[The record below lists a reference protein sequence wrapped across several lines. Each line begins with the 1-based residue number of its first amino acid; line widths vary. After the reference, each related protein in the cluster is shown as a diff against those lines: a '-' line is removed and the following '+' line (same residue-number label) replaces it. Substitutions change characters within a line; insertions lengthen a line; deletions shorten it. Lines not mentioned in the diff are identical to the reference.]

1 MATTLDLPLRLPT
14 VPKAATIPHVTEAQL
29 TDEELLARVGLR
41 DRGAFETLYRR
52 YSRSVLGLALRR
64 LGDRGRAEDA
74 VQETFAAIWR
84 AAKTYRPE
92 RGAAA
97 PWLFAVA
104 RNSISDR
111 GRARRE
117 PPAEAPDEASDD
129 PGPDEQAEQNWV
141 AFRVHGALDT
151 LPPHERELIELA
163 YWSGLSQSE
172 IADLVG
178 IPLGTVK
185 TRTRSALARLAD
197 ALEEDLGDI
206 RT

>member
-1 MATTLDLPLRLPT
+1 MAVDYALDPPVRLPRQRK
-14 VPKAATIPHVTEAQL
+14 VATIPEVSAISP
-29 TDEELLARVGLR
+29 TDEELLQRVGRR
-41 DRGAFETLYRR
+41 DRNAFETLYRR
-52 YSRSVLGLALRR
+52 YARSVLGLALRR

-74 VQETFAAIWR
+74 LQETFAAIWR
-84 AAKTYRPE
+84 AAGTYKPE

-117 PPAEAPDEASDD
+117 PPAEAPDEPSTEA
-129 PGPDEQAEQNWV
+129 GPDERAEQSWL
-141 AFRVHGALDT
+141 AWRVHSALET
-151 LPPHERELIELA
+151 LPDNERRLIELA

-172 IADLVG
+172 IASLVG

-197 ALEEDLGDI
+197 ELEEEL
-206 RT
+206 R

>member
-1 MATTLDLPLRLPT
+1 MAADYALDPPFRLPT
-14 VPKAATIPHVTEAQL
+14 AGKAATIPEVNAADL
-29 TDEELLARVGLR
+29 TDEELLERVGHR
-41 DRGAFETLYRR
+41 DHAAFEVLYRR

-74 VQETFAAIWR
+74 LQETFTSIWR
-84 AAKTYRPE
+84 AARTYRRE

-117 PPAEAPDEASDD
+117 PPAEAPDEPSLEA
-129 PGPDEQAEQNWV
+129 GPDERAEQSWLSW
-141 AFRVHGALDT
+141 RVHSALHV
-151 LPPHERELIELA
+151 LPDHERELIELA

-172 IADLVG
+172 IANLIG

-197 ALEEDLGDI
+197 ELEEELK
-206 RT
+206 

>member
-1 MATTLDLPLRLPT
+1 MAVDCALDPPVRLPIT
-14 VPKAATIPHVTEAQL
+14 PKVVTISQVSAADP
-29 TDEELLARVGLR
+29 TDEELLERVGRR
-41 DRGAFETLYRR
+41 DHAAFEALYQR

-74 VQETFAAIWR
+74 LQETFTAIWR
-84 AAKTYRPE
+84 AAKTYKPE
-92 RGAAA
+92 RGKAA

-117 PPAEAPDEASDD
+117 PPAEAPDEPSMEA
-129 PGPDEQAEQNWV
+129 GPDERAEQSWLSW
-141 AFRVHGALDT
+141 RVHSALHV
-151 LPPHERELIELA
+151 LPDNERELIELA

-172 IADLVG
+172 IANLIG

-197 ALEEDLGDI
+197 ELEEEL
-206 RT
+206 R

>member
-1 MATTLDLPLRLPT
+1 MMVMDCALDRPFRLPT
-14 VPKAATIPHVTEAQL
+14 VTKAATMPQVSEL
-29 TDEELLARVGLR
+29 RPTDEELLERVGLR
-41 DRGAFETLYRR
+41 DPDAFEVLYRR
-52 YSRSVLGLALRR
+52 YSRSMLGLALRR

-74 VQETFAAIWR
+74 LQETFTAIWR

-92 RGAAA
+92 RGPAA

-117 PPAEAPDEASDD
+117 PPAEAPDEASDEA
-129 PGPDEQAEQNWV
+129 GPDELVEHNWLS
-141 AFRVHGALDT
+141 FRVHAALET
-151 LPPHERELIELA
+151 LPDNERQLIELA

-172 IADLVG
+172 IANLVG

-197 ALEEDLGDI
+197 ELEEELH
-206 RT
+206 

>member
-1 MATTLDLPLRLPT
+1 MAADVALDPPLRLPT
-14 VPKAATIPHVTEAQL
+14 APKVATIHEVSTLQP
-29 TDEELLARVGLR
+29 TDEELLERVGR
-41 DRGAFETLYRR
+41 HDHGAFETLYRR

-74 VQETFAAIWR
+74 LQETFTAIWR
-84 AAKTYRPE
+84 AAKTYKPE
-92 RGAAA
+92 RGPAA

-117 PPAEAPDEASDD
+117 PPAEAPDEPSLEA
-129 PGPDEQAEQNWV
+129 GPAEQAEHSWLSW
-141 AFRVHGALDT
+141 RVHSALEI
-151 LPPHERELIELA
+151 LPSQERELIELA

-172 IADLVG
+172 IANLIG

-185 TRTRSALARLAD
+185 TRTRSALARLASE
-197 ALEEDLGDI
+197 LEEELK
-206 RT
+206 

>member
-1 MATTLDLPLRLPT
+1 MVEQQDRKGFAAGAAGRMPLGAPAAQRL
-14 VPKAATIPHVTEAQL
+14 VAIGRDAA
-29 TDEELLARVGLR
+29 DEELMYRLADGQREALGP
-41 DRGAFETLYRR
+41 LYRR
-52 YSRSVLGLALRR
+52 YARSVLGLALRR

-74 VQETFAAIWR
+74 LQETFAAIWR
-84 AAKTYRPE
+84 AAGTYKRE

-117 PPAEAPDEASDD
+117 PPAEAPDEPSSEA
-129 PGPDEQAEQNWV
+129 GPDEHTAIE
-141 AFRVHGALDT
+141 T
-151 LPPHERELIELA
+151 LPDNERELIELA

-172 IADLVG
+172 IASLVG

-185 TRTRSALARLAD
+185 TRTRSALARLAGE
-197 ALEEDLGDI
+197 LEEELS
-206 RT
+206 

>member
-1 MATTLDLPLRLPT
+1 MAMDYALDPPVRLPSGRK
-14 VPKAATIPHVTEAQL
+14 PATIPQVNAVAP
-29 TDEELLARVGLR
+29 TDEELLERVGRR
-41 DRGAFETLYRR
+41 DRDAFEVLYRR
-52 YSRSVLGLALRR
+52 YSRSVLGMALRR

-74 VQETFAAIWR
+74 LQETFTAIWR

-117 PPAEAPDEASDD
+117 PPAEAPDEPSLEA
-129 PGPDEQAEQNWV
+129 GPDERAEQSWLSW
-141 AFRVHGALDT
+141 RVHSALQT
-151 LPPHERELIELA
+151 LPANERELIELA

-172 IADLVG
+172 IASLVG

-185 TRTRSALARLAD
+185 TRTRSALARLAGE
-197 ALEEDLGDI
+197 LEEEL
-206 RT
+206 R

>member
-1 MATTLDLPLRLPT
+1 MDYALDQPIRLARASK
-14 VPKAATIPHVTEAQL
+14 VPAIIEVSAVNP
-29 TDEELLARVGLR
+29 TDEELLQRVGRR
-41 DRGAFETLYRR
+41 DHDAFEALYRR

-74 VQETFAAIWR
+74 LQETFTAIWR
-84 AAKTYRPE
+84 AAKTYKPE
-92 RGAAA
+92 RGKAA

-117 PPAEAPDEASDD
+117 PPAEAPDEPSMEA
-129 PGPDEQAEQNWV
+129 GPDERAEQSWLSW
-141 AFRVHGALDT
+141 RVHGALET
-151 LPPHERELIELA
+151 LPDHERELIELA

-172 IADLVG
+172 IANLIG

-197 ALEEDLGDI
+197 ELEEEL
-206 RT
+206 R

>member
-1 MATTLDLPLRLPT
+1 MAMDCALDSPFRLPT
-14 VPKAATIPHVTEAQL
+14 AAKVATIPEVSAIDP
-29 TDEELLARVGLR
+29 TDENLLERVGRR
-41 DRGAFETLYRR
+41 DHDAFELLYRR

-74 VQETFAAIWR
+74 LQETFTAIWR

-92 RGAAA
+92 RGPAA

-117 PPAEAPDEASDD
+117 PPAEAPDEASTKA
-129 PGPDEQAEQNWV
+129 GPDEQAELSWLSW
-141 AFRVHGALDT
+141 RVHSALEL
-151 LPPHERELIELA
+151 LPDHERQLIELA

-172 IADLVG
+172 IASLVG

-185 TRTRSALARLAD
+185 TRTRSALARLANELD
-197 ALEEDLGDI
+197 EELK
-206 RT
+206 

>member
-1 MATTLDLPLRLPT
+1 MAMDCALDPPFSLPRAR
-14 VPKAATIPHVTEAQL
+14 KAVSIPEVSAIAP
-29 TDEELLARVGLR
+29 TDEELLERVGHR
-41 DRGAFETLYRR
+41 DADAFETLYKR

-74 VQETFAAIWR
+74 LQETFTAVWR
-84 AAKTYRPE
+84 AARTYNPQ
-92 RGAAA
+92 RGPAA

-104 RNSISDR
+104 RNSIADR

-117 PPAEAPDEASDD
+117 PPAEAPDEPSSET
-129 PGPDEQAEQNWV
+129 GPDEQAEFSWV
-141 AFRVHGALDT
+141 SWRVHSALEV
-151 LPPHERELIELA
+151 LPGQERRLIELA

-172 IADLVG
+172 IAGLEG

-197 ALEEDLGDI
+197 ELQEELE
-206 RT
+206 

>member
-1 MATTLDLPLRLPT
+1 MTELSLELPSCLPR
-14 VPKAATIPHVTEAQL
+14 VSRAATIPEVSDRRPS
-29 TDEELLARVGLR
+29 DEDLLERVGER
-41 DRGAFETLYRR
+41 DRDAFETLYRR

-74 VQETFAAIWR
+74 TQETFTAIWR

-92 RGAAA
+92 RGPAA

-104 RNSISDR
+104 RNSIADR

-117 PPAEAPDEASDD
+117 PPAEAPDEPSQEA
-129 PGPDEQAEQNWV
+129 GPDEQAEFSWLSW
-141 AFRVHGALDT
+141 RVHTAIET
-151 LPPHERELIELA
+151 LPSQERELIELA

-172 IADLVG
+172 IASLVG

-185 TRTRSALARLAD
+185 TRTRSALARLAGE
-197 ALEEDLGDI
+197 LEEEL
-206 RT
+206 R